1 MRMHAGLAAFV
12 LTTRRA
18 VSWVSFS
25 VIACTPNR
33 SRQKAKMHLVVKV
46 LLEKVNSP
54 ICKPTPSGAAARPRG
69 WWRQRR

>member
-25 VIACTPNR
+25 VIAYTPNR
-33 SRQKAKMHLVVKV
+33 SRKKSKNAL
-46 LLEKVNSP
+46 
-54 ICKPTPSGAAARPRG
+54 SG
-69 WWRQRR
+69 